1 VREADGLALSSRN
14 AYLGTAERKVA
25 ARLNGILKDAIA
37 QARATNDPRAAEAR
51 AIEALWKAGFDHVD
65 YVAIRDA
72 ESLDHIAALD
82 RPARILAAAKIGK
95 TRLIDNMA
103 V

>member
-1 VREADGLALSSRN
+1 V
-14 AYLGTAERKVA
+14 T
-25 ARLNGILKDAIA
+25 
-37 QARATNDPRAAEAR
+37 
-51 AIEALWKAGFDHVD
+51 
-65 YVAIRDA
+65 
-72 ESLDHIAALD
+72 ALD